1 MAWAAK
7 VPPLFSS
14 PIIIHPST
22 RRILLAIIY
31 AMGNLFTAI
40 LINIILVVLYRI
52 IQLLTVS
59 YLESYANNL
68 MKHINLLMASSS

>member
-1 MAWAAK
+1 
-7 VPPLFSS
+7 
-14 PIIIHPST
+14 
-22 RRILLAIIY
+22 
-31 AMGNLFTAI
+31 MGNLFTAI